1 MVVGL
6 GQVARESWFWL
17 IVIVV
22 SLIVLVPF
30 IIVFVIAFLAGA
42 VPIWGPASAM
52 ACIIVAWAVAG
63 GYKDWVIARRKE
75 EEEKRRQE
83 ISES

>member
-1 MVVGL
+1 MVVRL
-6 GQVARESWFWL
+6 GQVARERWFWL
-17 IVIVV
+17 IVLMVT
-22 SLIVLVPF
+22 LIVTVPF
-30 IIVFVIAFLAGA
+30 IVIFAIAFLAGV

-52 ACIIVAWAVAG
+52 VGIIIAWAVAS

-75 EEEKRRQE
+75 EEEKKQRE